1 MTFEK
6 HFDSLEIGER
16 FETGARTVAETD
28 ILAFAELTG
37 DTHPQHT
44 DAGWAASSRFGE
56 QIAHGL
62 LVLSFAAGLMP
73 FDPDRVVALRRVG
86 DAVFKQPVKIGDTL
100 HVVGEVVGTRPLDD
114 ENGLVECRWK
124 VLNQDGRLVV
134 RATVELVWRRVAVA
148 QPVLI

>member
-16 FETGARTVAETD
+16 FETGARTVAEAD

-44 DAGWAASSRFGE
+44 DPGWAASSRFGE

-100 HVVGEVVGTRPLDD
+100 HVAGEVVGTRQLDD
-114 ENGLVECRWK
+114 ENGLVECRWR
-124 VLNQDGRLVV
+124 VLNQDSRLVV